1 MRAIIALAVCAILG
15 ITVTSAVLGYKAGR
29 EGTVAETGTR
39 VEAETDTDAGSPG
52 YWG

>member
-1 MRAIIALAVCAILG
+1 MTGGIDRMAILCTA
-15 ITVTSAVLGYKAGR
+15 TVGRWATEMSIKGR

>member
-1 MRAIIALAVCAILG
+1 MTGGIDRMAILCTATEMS
-15 ITVTSAVLGYKAGR
+15 IKGR